1 LEKDDPKIK
10 IDYSDVAKFI
20 ASVSG
25 MELSRHGL
33 MRALNDEIAYAPY
46 ALIERLV
53 NRIRYDQDQE
63 CFKVVVS
70 FLVKGLL
77 PPPLLASSILSI
89 FAEQDGMELT
99 RQILKSESAAG
110 NCLKWSLDQIQEMRI
125 FICFGCSKVLEN
137 RIYFLQLPPSE
148 GTAEECALC
157 EKERKTGRRVGS
169 LIWNPSHGQ
178 AVADN
183 SSDEHSRTCYGET
196 RLSAIYQRVECG

>member
-25 MELSRHGL
+25 VELSRYRL
-33 MRALNDEIAYAPY
+33 MRALNDEIAYAPH

-53 NRIRYDQDQE
+53 NRERYDQDQE

-77 PPPLLASSILSI
+77 PSPLLASSILSI

-99 RQILKSESAAG
+99 RQILTSESVAG
-110 NCLKWSLDQIQEMRI
+110 NCLKWSLDQIQEMSI
-125 FICFGCSKVLEN
+125 FICFGCSKALTN
-137 RIYFLQLPPSE
+137 KLYFLHLPPSE
-148 GTAEECALC
+148 GTAEECILC
-157 EKERKTGRRVGS
+157 GEERKTGRRVGS
-169 LIWNPSHGQ
+169 LIWNFSHGQ

-183 SSDEHSRTCYGET
+183 SSDEHSRTWYGET
-196 RLSAIYQRVECG
+196 RLSALDQWLE